1 MVAQSAEASGFGHRW
16 LLVLLV
22 LTWAISWPVIKIGIT
37 TVPPIWYGCFRY
49 IIAACC
55 LFGLLAARRELV
67 FPPRPDWPLVVVSG
81 ALQMAAYSALT
92 GLALTVLP
100 PGRASVLAFSTPIW
114 VVPLAGWWLHEH
126 VSRLA
131 MFGIGLGILGV
142 LAIALPSLHPDR
154 AGQVLAYV
162 MLMGAAAAW
171 AVSIVFVR
179 SHRFTVSALA
189 LAPWQT
195 LVAAGLLFPLA
206 ILVEGSPRTIGES
219 GVASLVYVGP
229 VATAFAYWAVV
240 EAGRHFRA
248 STMSMTLLAAP
259 SLGILI
265 SALTLGE
272 PIGASLIA
280 GVVLTGAG
288 IRLATSAPQHRPI
301 VASAEREN

>member
-1 MVAQSAEASGFGHRW
+1 LLKIRCFSAVNRENQTETGSQVTASTTIIVIYQCFIGWFAKHRLARHEAYDSIHPNPDQTALRR
-16 LLVLLV
+16 
-22 LTWAISWPVIKIGIT
+22 T
-37 TVPPIWYGCFRY
+37 TTQGENCNPCNRFK
-49 IIAACC
+49 
-55 LFGLLAARRELV
+55 
-67 FPPRPDWPLVVVSG
+67 
-81 ALQMAAYSALT
+81 
-92 GLALTVLP
+92 VLP
-100 PGRASVLAFSTPIW
+100 IYRA
-114 VVPLAGWWLHEH
+114 GQ
-126 VSRLA
+126 
-131 MFGIGLGILGV
+131 
-142 LAIALPSLHPDR
+142 
-154 AGQVLAYV
+154 GQVLACV

-171 AVSIVFVR
+171 AISIVFVR
-179 SHRFTVSALA
+179 SHRFTVSAFA

-206 ILVEGSPRTIGES
+206 ILVEGSPPTIGES

-280 GVVLTGAG
+280 GVVLTGTG
-288 IRLATSAPQHRPI
+288 IRLATSATQGGRVEP
-301 VASAEREN
+301 SAVREN